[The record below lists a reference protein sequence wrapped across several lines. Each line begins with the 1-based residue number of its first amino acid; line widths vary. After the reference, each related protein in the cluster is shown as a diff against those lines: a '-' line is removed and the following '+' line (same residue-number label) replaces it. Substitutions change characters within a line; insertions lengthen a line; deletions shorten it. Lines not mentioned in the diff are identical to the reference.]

1 MGIKPALSKVYAAII
16 AKKIRKWDTDG
27 VSLQHAVF
35 HKLLESARNTSFG
48 KDHGFATISNY
59 KEFRERVP
67 VRDYEA
73 LRPYI
78 ERMVAGEPDVLW
90 KGKPQYLAK
99 TSGTTSGVKYIPI
112 THTSMPHHI
121 KAARNALLLYIH
133 ETGKSDFVNGKM
145 IFLQGSPVMT
155 GKNGMKV
162 GRLSG

>member
-1 MGIKPALSKVYAAII
+1 MKMWKRG
-16 AKKIRKWDTDG
+16 TDW
-27 VSLQHAVF
+27 VSFQHAVF
-35 HKLLESARNTSFG
+35 NKLLESVRKTCIG
-48 KDHGFATISNY
+48 KDHCFASIRNY

-121 KAARNALLLYIH
+121 KAARNRSEEH
-133 ETGKSDFVNGKM
+133 TSE
-145 IFLQGSPVMT
+145 LQSLMRISYAVFCLKKQT
-155 GKNGMKV
+155 NYKYK
-162 GRLSG
+162 